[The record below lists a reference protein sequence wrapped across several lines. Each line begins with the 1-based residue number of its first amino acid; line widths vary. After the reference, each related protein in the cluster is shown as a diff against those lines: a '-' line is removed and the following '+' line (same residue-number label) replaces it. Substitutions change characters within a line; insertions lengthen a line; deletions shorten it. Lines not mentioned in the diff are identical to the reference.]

1 MDKIF
6 VFRGRPTSSLTHISN
21 PQGRMMITLDT
32 PEGDHAIM
40 AVPHK
45 DRSGNAENSQAYRT
59 LMAAM
64 EAACHDQA
72 VASGD

>member
-1 MDKIF
+1 
-6 VFRGRPTSSLTHISN
+6 
-21 PQGRMMITLDT
+21 MMITLDT

>member
-1 MDKIF
+1 VKVQVTGEAWI
-6 VFRGRPTSSLTHISN
+6 N

-32 PEGDHAIM
+32 PEGGHAIM

-45 DRSGNAENSQAYRT
+45 DRSGNTENSQAYRT

-64 EAACHDQA
+64 EAASEKA
-72 VASGD
+72 EA